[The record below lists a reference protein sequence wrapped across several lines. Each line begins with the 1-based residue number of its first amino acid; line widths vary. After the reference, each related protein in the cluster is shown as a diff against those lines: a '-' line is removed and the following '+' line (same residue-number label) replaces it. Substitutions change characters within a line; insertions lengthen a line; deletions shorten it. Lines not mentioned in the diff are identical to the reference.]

1 MTSLQTSL
9 AGYVEARLD
18 EKHIQS
24 ELSSVLA
31 IRCKL
36 SSDVKMS
43 SGINSKL
50 LENKKRKQQHETT
63 PANTPLHHRK
73 GLPSLKHTTLV

>member
-1 MTSLQTSL
+1 MTTSLQTCL
-9 AGYVEARLD
+9 TVYVEARLD

-24 ELSSVLA
+24 ELSSVLV

-43 SGINSKL
+43 SGIDSKL
-50 LENKKRKQQHETT
+50 LGNRKNVTN
-63 PANTPLHHRK
+63 NTELLRQIRYHHATK
-73 GLPSLKHTTLV
+73 QVYHH